1 MSERARIKATIVNRL
16 GLHARPAT
24 ELVETAN
31 RFSATVVIRKDDD
44 SEVDGKSIMQVMLLA
59 ATQGTELE
67 IECTGDDAEL
77 CAKAI
82 GDLIRAGF
90 NED

>member
-31 RFSATVVIRKDDD
+31 RFSATVTIRKEDN
-44 SEVDGKSIMQVMLLA
+44 EVDGKSIMQVMLLA
-59 ATQGTELE
+59 ATQGTELD
-67 IECTGDDAEL
+67 IECEGDDAES

-82 GDLIRAGF
+82 KELIKAGF